1 MNSTNT
7 SKATLLYSNEHS
19 MQESIFNNYE
29 DYSNTK
35 NQIMVNDY
43 LEKRDQKLI
52 RFITKAEIDS
62 FIVKSQGRR
71 ITSDKNI
78 QTELQSLGSLFT
90 LNDTMLCQVEE
101 TTINKEALLK
111 IRQVYDVQFSGIS
124 KITLTIKNPI

>member
-35 NQIMVNDY
+35 NQILVNDY